1 VTKEQLAAA
10 LHDNIPCKWG
20 PHRGFLAKTHDE
32 YHQWQ
37 ADAIFAAL
45 PAAAPAE
52 GLAEWVLRD
61 LDTIIGQLR
70 DNGFADWPDWLA
82 RIRAAVA
89 AALAAA
95 GWAVTRAPRGT
106 EGDQWARCRAEC
118 NIWHPYHAP
127 ARADEGL
134 RERIAHAVGK
144 ALYGWGD
151 DEPNTATGFM
161 VRYDVK
167 AVTDAVMQA
176 LPAAGPAEGLRREHK
191 RNSGHDFDPKCG
203 YCTML
208 AAAPAEGLREAL
220 NIPDTIPTTCHT
232 HRLYD
237 CWQCRPRIAIEAA
250 SDDDKR
256 RAALARHESGS
267 E

>member
-1 VTKEQLAAA
+1 MTEARLVTKEQLAAA

-37 ADAIFAAL
+37 ADAIFA
-45 PAAAPAE
+45 
-52 GLAEWVLRD
+52 
-61 LDTIIGQLR
+61 
-70 DNGFADWPDWLA
+70 
-82 RIRAAVA
+82 
-89 AALAAA
+89 
-95 GWAVTRAPRGT
+95 
-106 EGDQWARCRAEC
+106 
-118 NIWHPYHAP
+118 
-127 ARADEGL
+127 
-134 RERIAHAVGK
+134 
-144 ALYGWGD
+144 
-151 DEPNTATGFM
+151 
-161 VRYDVK
+161 
-167 AVTDAVMQA
+167 A